1 MLYYSV
7 AHYYDVSSQ
16 RKKNKYT
23 NIKNHIT
30 QFKQLD
36 NIDKVFIIV
45 TAVDAPITDSNY
57 YNHVKVDLHA
67 LCKQY
72 LPDHNVYIIV
82 KFNWGGTIAALWY
95 TYKFLSSHN
104 KEGYVAHFEEDF
116 GPKNSNWY
124 SVAKEKLTDNIIYVG
139 ESNIG
144 RIKSRND
151 DGRKTSPMHINQ
163 PHLKTPEVW
172 TDGGFYFSTVERLKI
187 IENKIGIFH
196 KGNINTKYSN
206 LLDGISLGEVGF
218 PTLLFHAGLKFD
230 ILNRSNYFINEWND

>member
-1 MLYYSV
+1 MKFFLLEKRDND
-7 AHYYDVSSQ
+7 AMIDFKNNIERL
-16 RKKNKYT
+16 RKIRSL
-23 NIKNHIT
+23 NIT
-30 QFKQLD
+30 
-36 NIDKVFIIV
+36 
-45 TAVDAPITDSNY
+45 
-57 YNHVKVDLHA
+57 
-67 LCKQY
+67 
-72 LPDHNVYIIV
+72 
-82 KFNWGGTIAALWY
+82 
-95 TYKFLSSHN
+95 
-104 KEGYVAHFEEDF
+104 
-116 GPKNSNWY
+116 
-124 SVAKEKLTDNIIYVG
+124 
-139 ESNIG
+139 NIG